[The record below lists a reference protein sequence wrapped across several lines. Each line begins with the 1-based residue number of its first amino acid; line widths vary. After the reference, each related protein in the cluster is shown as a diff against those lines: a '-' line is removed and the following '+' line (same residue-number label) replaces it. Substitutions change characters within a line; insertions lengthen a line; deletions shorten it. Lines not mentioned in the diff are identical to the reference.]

1 MRYLGIHYIT
11 LIYYLNFNP
20 QTKIHWRQNFKKLA
34 KIITILVVNYALQ
47 SSTKKSIV
55 SHQKVVKGA
64 RERPEVRHNRNGAAL
79 LLKNTFVLY
88 QSNSPQWGKK
98 IWSRI
103 MYNFLVQLFHCIFS
117 QSLAFKISK
126 GFGCITWNHTMG

>member
-1 MRYLGIHYIT
+1 MYSEEWKQNGNNVPTRNIVKNDHY
-11 LIYYLNFNP
+11 F
-20 QTKIHWRQNFKKLA
+20 
-34 KIITILVVNYALQ
+34 LVVNYALH

-98 IWSRI
+98 KLKSY
-103 MYNFLVQLFHCIFS
+103 YNFLIVSVLK
-117 QSLAFKISK
+117 A
-126 GFGCITWNHTMG
+126 